1 MASQDQCD
9 LDHDRMRPAV
19 VRVVVRSSRVGKAG
33 HPMVREPHAVRHARS
48 ATPPTRH
55 RDHLAGVIGLY
66 PMESAYVRSRSP
78 LSVLV
83 LVDTV

>member
-33 HPMVREPHAVRHARS
+33 HPMVRELMLCATHARQL
-48 ATPPTRH
+48 RQ
-55 RDHLAGVIGLY
+55 LGI
-66 PMESAYVRSRSP
+66 EIISP
-78 LSVLV
+78 A
-83 LVDTV
+83 